1 MTITWVFLNSKRTI
15 LFFFFFLCF
24 LEEDFLMTKESQL
37 WQKKTPWNWGLKF
50 HPGNIWA
57 YSFHL
62 WTHLLTT
69 ILFYRKWMKLCHCY
83 SAQSRWSSF
92 LTLIPQSCFLHSTN
106 GRYTCMK
113 LSHMSWKEPLRLS
126 KKTLIRIQALDIIN
140 DVCVAG
146 ACSIVSDSLLPCGLE
161 PAGLLC
167 LWSPGVGYHF
177 FVQIN
182 DIDNIIY
189 NVGNMLLNLSLLF
202 DMQYCNSIMQFN
214 SITCILWFLSGIY
227 HFYHQTQVSEI

>member
-1 MTITWVFLNSKRTI
+1 MTITSVFLNSKRTI
-15 LFFFFFLCF
+15 LFFFFWF

-37 WQKKTPWNWGLKF
+37 WQKKSHETGDW
-50 HPGNIWA
+50 
-57 YSFHL
+57 SFTLATYELIHSICEL
-62 WTHLLTT
+62 TYLLRSFS
-69 ILFYRKWMKLCHCY
+69 IGSGWSYVVVFP
-83 SAQSRWSSF
+83 AQSRWSSF
-92 LTLIPQSCFLHSTN
+92 LTLIPQFCFLHSTN

-140 DVCVAG
+140 DVCVAD
-146 ACSIVSDSLLPCGLE
+146 ACSVVSDSLLPCGLE
-161 PAGLLC
+161 PAGFLC
-167 LWSPGVGYHF
+167 LWNTGVGYHF

-189 NVGNMLLNLSLLF
+189 NVGNMLLNLSQLF
-202 DMQYCNSIMQFN
+202 DMQYCNSIIQFN